1 MGWYGS
7 PCSKPANDR
16 ELARLAMQQFILGWG
31 DKPPLMLRHKA
42 SKGVLYAKMETTKE
56 DGTKVRWIAVVL
68 YNWDDGELMLKTM
81 DNSVGPAYYDVPL
94 SWLKDVPVHN
104 DYDREW
110 REQIKERA
118 ERRKAAGK
126 LKAGDLVRFDVSY
139 GNTDLWEYTGIKG
152 VFTSSTTRVTGR
164 LRNWRKH
171 FLRVE
176 PKDGKELG
184 HA

>member
-7 PCSKPANDR
+7 LCRKPANERD
-16 ELARLAMQQFILGWG
+16 LAEMVIERFLGGWEH
-31 DKPPLMLRHKA
+31 PPKMLRHKA
-42 SKGVLYAKMETTKE
+42 SKGVLYAKMETTEK

-68 YNWDDGELMLKTM
+68 YRWDDGELMLKTM

-104 DYDREW
+104 DFDREW
-110 REQIKERA
+110 RGQIKERA

-126 LKAGDLVRFDVSY
+126 LKAGELVRFDVSY
-139 GNTDLWEYTGIKG
+139 GNTDLWEYTGIRG
-152 VFTSSTTRVTGR
+152 VFTSTTTRVTAK

-176 PKDGKELG
+176 PKDGKEVK
-184 HA
+184 A